1 MVYRE
6 QAVAALK
13 HANKIE
19 ERLVNTFRES
29 IRFLGVERFW
39 KLRRQPFEYVL
50 LDDDGAET
58 DVSIKFTG
66 CDNPENL
73 KSFKARRGSF
83 RYVWF
88 EEATNFG
95 QIREVNNLIQTFARG
110 FGKHTIILTY
120 NPPIQSSNWVNREFS
135 VPRGEVYKRTDHAVY
150 SEYLF
155 KVVGLESRVRQVV
168 HHSTYLDVIAAG
180 HADWLGSQFIGD
192 AERYRETNETYYRW
206 AYLGEVVGTN
216 ANVFPNV
223 RTFDRDKFDLPVRE
237 VFRGFDW
244 GYGGPD
250 PCAYSEWMFDRP
262 NKRIY
267 CLGEFGTPGMSIE
280 DIVAEMKVFNKH
292 NFPVF
297 ADSAVP
303 LLNRQLL
310 NSGLNIEDVKKGPDS
325 VRAGVKWLQSLTGI
339 FIDPCLTPNVYREF
353 QQYEYIVDRDDNVT
367 SGLPDA
373 NNHWIDSTRYALS
386 LEIKYN
392 LT

>member
-1 MVYRE
+1 M
-6 QAVAALK
+6 
-13 HANKIE
+13 
-19 ERLVNTFRES
+19 
-29 IRFLGVERFW
+29 
-39 KLRRQPFEYVL
+39 
-50 LDDDGAET
+50 
-58 DVSIKFTG
+58 
-66 CDNPENL
+66 
-73 KSFKARRGSF
+73 
-83 RYVWF
+83 
-88 EEATNFG
+88 
-95 QIREVNNLIQTFARG
+95 
-110 FGKHTIILTY
+110 
-120 NPPIQSSNWVNREFS
+120 
-135 VPRGEVYKRTDHAVY
+135 
-150 SEYLF
+150 
-155 KVVGLESRVRQVV
+155 
-168 HHSTYLDVIAAG
+168 
-180 HADWLGSQFIGD
+180 
-192 AERYRETNETYYRW
+192 
-206 AYLGEVVGTN
+206 
-216 ANVFPNV
+216 FPNV

-353 QQYEYIVDRDDNVT
+353 
-367 SGLPDA
+367 
-373 NNHWIDSTRYALS
+373 
-386 LEIKYN
+386 
-392 LT
+392 

>member
-19 ERLVNTFRES
+19 ERLVNTFREA
-29 IRFLGVERFW
+29 IRFLGVDKFW

-50 LDDDGAET
+50 LDDHGAET

-95 QIREVNNLIQTFARG
+95 SVREINNLIQTFARG
-110 FGKHTIILTY
+110 QGQHTIILTY
-120 NPPIQSSNWVNREFS
+120 NPPVQSSNWVNIEYS
-135 VPRGEVYKRTDHAVY
+135 VPRGVIYKRTDHAVY
-150 SEYLF
+150 QEYTF
-155 KVVGLESRVRQVV
+155 KINGVGHSIKQVV
-168 HHSTYLDVIAAG
+168 HHSTYLDVIAQG
-180 HADWLGSQFIGD
+180 HADWLGSSFIGD
-192 AERYRETNETYYRW
+192 AERYRETNNQYYRW

-216 ANVFPNV
+216 ANVFTNIC
-223 RTFDRDKFDLPVRE
+223 TFDRSKLDLPVRE

-250 PCAYSEWMFDRP
+250 PCAYSEWMLDRR
-262 NKRIY
+262 NKQIY

-280 DIVAEMKVFNKH
+280 DVASEMRSFNPH

-297 ADSAVP
+297 ADQAVP
-303 LLNRQLL
+303 LLNRQLQ
-310 NSGLNIEDVKKGPDS
+310 NKGINIENVRKGPDS
-325 VRAGVKWLQSLTGI
+325 VRGGIKWLQSLSGI
-339 FIDPCLTPNVYREF
+339 YIDPCLTPNVYREF
-353 QQYEYIVDRDDNVT
+353 SQYEYIVDKDDTVT
-367 SGLPDA
+367 SGLPDN

-386 LEIKYN
+386 LEIRYSMN
-392 LT
+392 